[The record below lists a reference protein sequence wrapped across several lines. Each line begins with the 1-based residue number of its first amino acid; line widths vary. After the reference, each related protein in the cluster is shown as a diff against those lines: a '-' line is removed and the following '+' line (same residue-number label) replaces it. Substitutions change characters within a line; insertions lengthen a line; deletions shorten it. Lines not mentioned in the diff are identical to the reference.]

1 MRLAQL
7 PTPLQRAPRLSEALG
22 VEVLVKRD
30 DLTGLGLGGNKVRIL
45 EPLLGEALAAVPTS
59 CSRPAARSPTTPR

>member
-1 MRLAQL
+1 MRLAEL
-7 PTPLQRAPRLSEALG
+7 PRVRLATVPTPLQRAPRLSQALG

-45 EPLLGEALAAVPTS
+45 EPCWARRSRRAPTS
-59 CSRPAARSPTTPR
+59 C